1 METDKTIGAITWM
14 DITVDNADAL
24 KDFYKHVVGWKTQ
37 DISMGDYNDYCM
49 ASPEDDE
56 VRTGVCHNRGA
67 NQGMPPAWIMY
78 VNVANLDDS
87 IKAVLDGGGEVVNG
101 PRKMG
106 EKARYCIIK
115 DPAGAYCGL
124 FDHGEEA

>member
-1 METDKTIGAITWM
+1 M
-14 DITVDNADAL
+14 
-24 KDFYKHVVGWKTQ
+24 VGWTTS

-49 ASPEDDE
+49 ASPEDGV

-67 NQGMPPAWIMY
+67 NAGIPAAWIMY
-78 VNVANLDDS
+78 INVANLDDS
-87 IKAVLDGGGEVVNG
+87 IKAVVDGGGEVVNG

-124 FDHGEEA
+124 FDHGE